1 MTLEE
6 LKKLIAGAEGEMVE
20 VTESTDLRSEMVQ
33 AHVV

>member
-6 LKKLIAGAEGEMVE
+6 PRQLIAADEGEMVE
-20 VTESTDLRSEMVQ
+20 VTESTDLRSEMVR